1 MKRYFYIGDDLK
13 DLKLIS
19 SELEGNGFAKPQI
32 HLITKKHDIS
42 YLDSLMPIQHDFLKI
57 LFRKENI
64 ILLCI
69 IFSAILV
76 SRLNY
81 GYEGI
86 ILVSGLVF
94 LEFKH
99 LFIAILFIISIFIL
113 FQLVTS
119 NNKEKDVEDFDQ
131 TKIKQQLQNG
141 RYILLVELT
150 NTQQEALDSVII
162 NHPNIESAGVHVHH

>member
-76 SRLNY
+76 S
-81 GYEGI
+81 
-86 ILVSGLVF
+86 GLVF

-141 RYILLVELT
+141 RYILLVELA

-162 NHPNIESAGVHVHH
+162 NHPNIESAGVHVYH